1 MITMTIDGKVI
12 TTKTNKTVL
21 QVAKANNIYIPTLC
35 AFSGLET
42 RSVCRIC
49 SIEVKGEAFLN
60 TACSTLV
67 KEGMEIITNNDKV
80 RNARK
85 VLMAFILAEHG
96 KSDNL
101 VGQINKL
108 AQELGVEKARLELT
122 TKPDT
127 ASILPHSEYIKLT
140 PALCIYCDRCISV
153 CKYNIIHRAKKGATV
168 TLTFGDNNES
178 LDKTNCVH
186 CGDCIS
192 VCPTGAL
199 AERV

>member
-1 MITMTIDGKVI
+1 MITMTIDGKAI
-12 TTKTNKTVL
+12 TTKNDQTVL
-21 QVAKANNIYIPTLC
+21 QVAKENNIDIPTLC
-35 AFSGLET
+35 AFTGLET

-67 KEGMEIITNNDKV
+67 KEGMEIITDNDKV

-85 VLMAFILAEHG
+85 ILMTFILAEHG
-96 KSDNL
+96 TENL
-101 VGQINKL
+101 GIKIKEL
-108 AQELGVEKARLELT
+108 AQKLGGEEARLELT
-122 TKPDT
+122 TEQET

-140 PALCIYCDRCISV
+140 PALCVYCDRCISV
-153 CKYNIIHRAKKGATV
+153 CKYNIIHRAKRGATV

-199 AERV
+199 AEIR